1 MIFTRK
7 LNRNGLGCI
16 HKQTTTD
23 AFHLCVQMF
32 ASQLLSTKQMIAVFC
47 TKPLQFLCACW
58 YATCGF
64 QCGEWNRHF
73 FMGNGKH
80 FVSGSVL
87 TYNICTYSYN

>member
-23 AFHLCVQMF
+23 AFQHCVQMF

-47 TKPLQFLCACW
+47 TKPVTFLSS
-58 YATCGF
+58 
-64 QCGEWNRHF
+64 E
-73 FMGNGKH
+73 
-80 FVSGSVL
+80 
-87 TYNICTYSYN
+87 TYMLVRYLWIPMWRM